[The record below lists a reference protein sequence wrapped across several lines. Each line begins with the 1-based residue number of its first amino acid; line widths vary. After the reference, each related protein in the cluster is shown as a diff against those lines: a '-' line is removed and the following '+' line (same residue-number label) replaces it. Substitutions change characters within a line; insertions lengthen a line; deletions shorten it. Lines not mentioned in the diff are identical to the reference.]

1 MASPIWWTW
10 IWANSGSC
18 WWTGKPGVLQF
29 MELQESDM
37 TEQLNWTDFL
47 IMLAAKSCLA
57 LRNSVYG
64 ISAGKNTGVGC
75 HYLLQG
81 IFPTQGSNPGLLP
94 CRKILYHQSHQG
106 SIKHCI
112 IYILYSKWIAKVL
125 FSVYHIC
132 SVRTSTSTIT
142 ITRWKIKEK
151 SFTFHVQKTKYPK
164 SSGET
169 CILCTLYNLCLHL

>member
-1 MASPIWWTW
+1 MYCSSWSCKSQTW
-10 IWANSGSC
+10 LNNWI
-18 WWTGKPGVLQF
+18 
-29 MELQESDM
+29 ELI
-37 TEQLNWTDFL
+37 FL